1 MKITLH
7 EGLDLSE
14 PEIEIR
20 CHIADPRLKR
30 LIDYIHQYSFSLEGR
45 IGETSFY
52 LHSEEIIYVDSADGR
67 TFLYSGKN
75 VYESRETLASLEE
88 KLANTT
94 FVRISK
100 NCIVNTAWLK
110 SVSPLW
116 NHRLEALLKN
126 GEKLIVSRNY
136 IPALKEKLSR

>member
-7 EGLDLSE
+7 EGLAIAE
-14 PEIEIR
+14 TEIEVR
-20 CHIADPRLKR
+20 CHVADKRLKR
-30 LIDYIHQYSFSLEGR
+30 LLDYIRQYSFSLEGR
-45 IGETSFY
+45 MDEASFF
-52 LHSEEIIYVDSADGR
+52 LPSEEVIYMDSVDGR

-75 VYESRETLASLEE
+75 VYESRETLTSLEE
-88 KLANTT
+88 KLVNTT

-116 NHRLEALLKN
+116 NHRLEAHLKN
-126 GEKLIVSRNY
+126 GENLIVSRNY
-136 IPALKEKLSR
+136 IAALKEKLSR

>member
-7 EGLDLSE
+7 EGLGLSE

-20 CHIADPRLKR
+20 CHIADQRLKR
-30 LIDYIHQYSFSLEGR
+30 LLDYIRQYSFSLEGR

-75 VYESRETLASLEE
+75 VYESRETLSSLEE

-110 SVSPLW
+110 SVSPPV
-116 NHRLEALLKN
+116 ESQA
-126 GEKLIVSRNY
+126 GGPAEKW
-136 IPALKEKLSR
+136 

>member
-1 MKITLH
+1 MKLTLR

-14 PEIEIR
+14 TEIEIR
-20 CHIADPRLKR
+20 CHITDPRLRR
-30 LIDYIHQYSFSLEGR
+30 LIDYIRQYSFTLEGR
-45 IGETSFY
+45 IGETAYY
-52 LHSEEIIYVDSADGR
+52 LPAEEIIYIDSADGR

-75 VYESRETLASLEE
+75 VYENRETLAFLEE
-88 KLANTT
+88 KLADTT

-100 NCIVNTAWLK
+100 NCIVNTVWLK

-136 IPALKEKLSR
+136 ISALKDKLSR